1 MTGWFKR
8 SDTAAD
14 RLVVE
19 AGGTWDVASV
29 GRLDADLRA
38 FTAGPGADV
47 VIDIA
52 AVERLDTAGAWLL
65 HRTRTALTAAG
76 ARTEIVRARP
86 DHQIMLDQVAAND
99 RPCEIVPPSGNA
111 VVELLAHLGRA
122 TLEALEEAAQ
132 VLSFFGLVLVTLGRT
147 LLRPGRL
154 RFTSLVYHMEEVG
167 LNALPIVG
175 LISFLIGVV
184 LAYQGA
190 STLRQF
196 GAEIFVVNL
205 IGISILREI
214 GILLTA
220 IVVAGRSGSAFAASV
235 GSMVVNEEVDAM
247 RTMGLDPMEILVL
260 PRLLALMLTLPML
273 AFFADM
279 MGLFGGAVMSWL
291 VLDVSP
297 AVFIDRL
304 NGAVGLWTFW
314 TGIIKA
320 PFFGFLIGMVGC
332 LEGLRV
338 EGSAES
344 VGRQTTRAVVTSLF
358 LVIIVDALF
367 SIFYS
372 TVGI

>member
-1 MTGWFKR
+1 VTGWFKR
-8 SDTAAD
+8 GEEASG
-14 RLVVE
+14 RLLVQ
-19 AGGTWDVASV
+19 AGGSWDVASV
-29 GRLDADLRA
+29 ERLDVDLRG
-38 FTAGPGADV
+38 FSAGPGTAV
-47 VIDIA
+47 VFDLA

-65 HRTRTALTAAG
+65 HRTVTALAAG
-76 ARTEIVRARP
+76 GARPEIVHARP
-86 DHQIMLDQVAAND
+86 DHRVMLEQVAAND
-99 RPCEIVPPSGNA
+99 HPCEIAPPSGSPL
-111 VVELLAHLGRA
+111 VELLAHLGRG
-122 TLEALEEAAQ
+122 TLETLEEAAQ
-132 VLSFFGLVLVTLGRT
+132 VLSFFGHVLVTLART
-147 LLRPGRL
+147 LRRPARL
-154 RFTSLVYHMEEVG
+154 RFTPLVYHIEEVG

-190 STLRQF
+190 ATLRQF

-220 IVVAGRSGSAFAASV
+220 IVVAGRSGSAFAAAV
-235 GSMVVNEEVDAM
+235 GSMMVNEEVDAM
-247 RTMGLDPMEILVL
+247 RTIGLDPMEVLVL

-279 MGLFGGAVMSWL
+279 MGLFGGAAMSWL
-291 VLDVSP
+291 VLDISP
-297 AVFIDRL
+297 AVFIHRL
-304 NGAVGLWTFW
+304 NDAVGLWTFW
-314 TGIIKA
+314 TGVIKA

-338 EGSAES
+338 AGSAES

-358 LVIIVDALF
+358 LVIVVDALF

>member
-99 RPCEIVPPSGNA
+99 RPCEIAPPSGNA